1 MFCVVITF
9 LQYFKNIKYHHYN
22 LCLVL
27 FKYGDPQGTRLLT
40 FENTHT
46 ICRNIGCPVETACSV
61 ETGLLRRNRPA
72 P

>member
-27 FKYGDPQGTRLLT
+27 LNTVTHKEHVFSL